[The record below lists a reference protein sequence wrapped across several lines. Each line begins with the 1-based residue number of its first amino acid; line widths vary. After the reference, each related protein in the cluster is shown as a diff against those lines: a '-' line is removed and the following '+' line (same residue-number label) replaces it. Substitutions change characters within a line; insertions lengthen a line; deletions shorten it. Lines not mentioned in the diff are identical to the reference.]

1 MFNEAVS
8 VLIEGQGTKG
18 EVVVG
23 LSKFSLVFCVNVVC
37 NSLSRI
43 VLVLIHFAMVENSQ
57 RVFFFWGGGEPC
69 ISAFS

>member
-1 MFNEAVS
+1 MFNKALL
-8 VLIEGQGTKG
+8 VLIEGQGTER

-43 VLVLIHFAMVENSQ
+43 VLVLIHLQ
-57 RVFFFWGGGEPC
+57 W
-69 ISAFS
+69 

>member
-43 VLVLIHFAMVENSQ
+43 VLVLIHL
-57 RVFFFWGGGEPC
+57 RW
-69 ISAFS
+69 